1 MVKHGANILQSAL
14 DSSAFFDSPEGGT
27 YMTMNARIKKLFS
40 TLLCVSMLVQNAPAM
55 AFAAAED
62 NLCDHHPEHT
72 AECGYAAEEGEACAY
87 NCEICLD
94 HGSEEEEQETTA
106 PSEPETTEAAEITE
120 ETKAPEI
127 TESEEPIELL
137 RSMMMRIS
145 SACPL
150 LT

>member
-1 MVKHGANILQSAL
+1 
-14 DSSAFFDSPEGGT
+14 
-27 YMTMNARIKKLFS
+27 MTMNARIKKLFS

-72 AECGYAAEEGEACAY
+72 AECGYTAEEGEACAY

-137 RSMMMRIS
+137 RSMMMCMHCRMHS
-145 SACPL
+145 SR
-150 LT
+150 